1 MECQKCKVLLSE
13 YLDGRLEDSEAAAVS
28 SHIAE
33 CLECRTFAEELE
45 RTVALVSGLDR
56 EGAPADFAQ
65 GVAARLERR
74 ILLEAEPKAPRR
86 KVITTWRFATIGG
99 AVAASVLVGFYF
111 ITSQGNKVRPLS
123 VLNTAVTPPA
133 TAGNEFMAQGK
144 VEGAAGAPASKATVA
159 KEAAGA
165 PASKVTAAKE
175 AAAEKKAEIADRDAL
190 ESRRLA
196 GRGVAEAQP
205 RETAARGDKREEAA
219 ASLGYV
225 AKDAKTAQAGA
236 ARQVPAAAPAAEP
249 TPPNAVASD
258 MAPAQATDAA
268 YDRYVP
274 AASPATAPALARPR
288 EETEL
293 AARAGEEA
301 IVKAPLVE
309 TYYYEG
315 SAIIAGDTFVN
326 AIPVAAGAGA
336 FSYGDAKAGG
346 RAQLAVSKPVTA
358 DDVQAAATAH
368 GITVVKLS
376 ESEAVFDVALDK
388 DVLAAVTTTLGK
400 SKGISAAK
408 EVAGPVSGSGGAVA
422 GGTAVTTHMGLDEP
436 QEGSRQYKARTAATL
451 GTTVSAL
458 ASEMKKGG
466 KDQDG
471 EFFTAAIPATA
482 GAKERQLVR
491 FIFLNRLT
499 QPASAG
505 ATKPATPP
513 AK

>member
-133 TAGNEFMAQGK
+133 TAGNEIVVQEKG
-144 VEGAAGAPASKATVA
+144 EG
-159 KEAAGA
+159 AAGA